1 MYTICMVDRPMF
13 KQCTTI
19 IAPYISEYEACAE
32 QAFKYAYDTALI
44 EPQGEILRTCTNPL
58 TFTVYLPLSHSHID
72 YSVIP
77 DNA

>member
-44 EPQGEILRTCTNPL
+44 EERAEITCTNTNPL
-58 TFTVYLPLSHSHID
+58 TYTVYLPLSHSHID
-72 YSVIP
+72 YTVIE
-77 DNA
+77 DR